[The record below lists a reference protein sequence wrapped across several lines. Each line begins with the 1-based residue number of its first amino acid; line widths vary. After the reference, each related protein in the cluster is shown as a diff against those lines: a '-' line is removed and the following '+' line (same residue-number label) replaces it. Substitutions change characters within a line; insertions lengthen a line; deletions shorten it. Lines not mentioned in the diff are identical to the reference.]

1 MKGRNLWIDNQPVT
15 VFGNDTGAFYYEER
29 ALLAAKPGDIVIVDY
44 EIEPR
49 YLYQLRKIADY
60 RWVRI
65 ICLENRYCDLV
76 ESIRKWGK
84 IDLLRKYINKNDFVI
99 RSYIPDERINLLSQY
114 LKIKANG
121 IKFYEENRSQLA
133 LISFLIEMK
142 LNVIKTLPLNR
153 SDIKDVSKF
162 LIKNKCILCKPNFS
176 IGGRGIV
183 EINGIT
189 ELIKCYRLK
198 KNGIEY
204 ILQKKMKI
212 NLEGSIQ
219 FLFEDGRFHI
229 YVCRTYN
236 PKGSYSGFSY
246 PCKTKILDQLKTD
259 AENILDFL
267 MRKYKSDMDSFGIDF
282 IISDNRIFYHDFNA
296 RKTSVS
302 YVLSFLK
309 KINSSFEKNDKFNII
324 CLHFRTK
331 ENMSYN
337 ELQSILEMSNIPNLV
352 ETGEGLMIINPG
364 TINIGLIQVVSVSYL
379 NREKQYLE
387 KFQEQLKEK
396 GVEIQ
401 WPDTAI
407 QSVL

>member
-176 IGGRGIV
+176 IGGRGIF

-396 GVEIQ
+396 GAEIQ

>member
-198 KNGIEY
+198 K
-204 ILQKKMKI
+204 M
-212 NLEGSIQ
+212 
-219 FLFEDGRFHI
+219 
-229 YVCRTYN
+229 
-236 PKGSYSGFSY
+236 
-246 PCKTKILDQLKTD
+246 
-259 AENILDFL
+259 A
-267 MRKYKSDMDSFGIDF
+267 
-282 IISDNRIFYHDFNA
+282 
-296 RKTSVS
+296 
-302 YVLSFLK
+302 
-309 KINSSFEKNDKFNII
+309 
-324 CLHFRTK
+324 
-331 ENMSYN
+331 
-337 ELQSILEMSNIPNLV
+337 
-352 ETGEGLMIINPG
+352 
-364 TINIGLIQVVSVSYL
+364 
-379 NREKQYLE
+379 
-387 KFQEQLKEK
+387 
-396 GVEIQ
+396 
-401 WPDTAI
+401 
-407 QSVL
+407 

>member
-1 MKGRNLWIDNQPVT
+1 
-15 VFGNDTGAFYYEER
+15 
-29 ALLAAKPGDIVIVDY
+29 
-44 EIEPR
+44 
-49 YLYQLRKIADY
+49 
-60 RWVRI
+60 
-65 ICLENRYCDLV
+65 
-76 ESIRKWGK
+76 
-84 IDLLRKYINKNDFVI
+84 
-99 RSYIPDERINLLSQY
+99 
-114 LKIKANG
+114 
-121 IKFYEENRSQLA
+121 
-133 LISFLIEMK
+133 
-142 LNVIKTLPLNR
+142 
-153 SDIKDVSKF
+153 
-162 LIKNKCILCKPNFS
+162 
-176 IGGRGIV
+176 
-183 EINGIT
+183 
-189 ELIKCYRLK
+189 
-198 KNGIEY
+198 
-204 ILQKKMKI
+204 MKI

-396 GVEIQ
+396 GAEIQ

>member
-65 ICLENRYCDLV
+65 ICLENMYCDLV

-396 GVEIQ
+396 GAEIQ

>member
-236 PKGSYSGFSY
+236 LKGSYSGFSY

-396 GVEIQ
+396 GAEIQ

>member
-331 ENMSYN
+331 ENISYN

-396 GVEIQ
+396 GAEIQ